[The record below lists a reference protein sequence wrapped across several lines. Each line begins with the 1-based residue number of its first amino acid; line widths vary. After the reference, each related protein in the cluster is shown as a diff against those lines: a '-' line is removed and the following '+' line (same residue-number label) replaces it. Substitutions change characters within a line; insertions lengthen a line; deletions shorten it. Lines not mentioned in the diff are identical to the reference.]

1 MKHLKLGKIQWLALL
16 IVSAM
21 FANLCSQMVVSAAES
36 DATTEVTTEATTTTT
51 TATTTT
57 ATKPTTVKEG
67 EYKAFWF
74 SYYDYD
80 TYRDKYKKRTASNFR
95 TYFTSVVKKGKSLG
109 MNRVIVQVRPFG
121 DAIYKSKYFP
131 WSKYISGKQ
140 GKNPGFDPLKIMV
153 DVAHKNGMKIEAWV
167 NPYRVTI
174 GSTNYS
180 KLAKNNPAR
189 KWHAKKS
196 TRRNVLA
203 YNGSLYYNPSKKA
216 VRTLII
222 NGVKEIVQNY
232 KVDGI
237 HMDDYFYPSFT
248 KKNVKT
254 AFDAK
259 EYNKSSYKKNKKSI
273 YTYRRAQVSTLV
285 KDMKAAIKKI
295 DKNVTYGISPAGN
308 IDNLTSNYSYYV
320 DIYKWVKSTKYVDYI
335 CPQIYWGFKHPTAK
349 FDKVTDRWVKACK
362 SKKVKLYIGIA
373 VYRAGHNTGQNS
385 AERKEWKSD
394 TKILKKQVQ
403 YGRKKK
409 VNGFAFFDYSDL
421 TSKTS
426 AKAVKQLKTVLK

>member
-1 MKHLKLGKIQWLALL
+1 MKYFKLGKIQWLALL
-16 IVSAM
+16 VVSAM

-36 DATTEVTTEATTTTT
+36 DATTKVTTEATTTT
-51 TATTTT
+51 
-57 ATKPTTVKEG
+57 ATKSTTVKEG
-67 EYKAFWF
+67 EYKAFWL

-140 GKNPGFDPLKIMV
+140 GRSPGFDPLKIMV

-174 GSTNYS
+174 GSTSYS

-222 NGVKEIVQNY
+222 NGVKEIVKNY
-232 KVDGI
+232 DVDGI

-259 EYNKSSYKKNKKSI
+259 EYNKSSYKKKKKSI

-349 FDKVTDRWVKACK
+349 FNKVTNRWVKACK